1 MTALIKLLQ
10 ICLTTSRKA
19 SIAMKTCIF
28 GGTFDP
34 PHIGHLLIAQTI
46 IESENFERL
55 IFVPANISPAKQGR
69 NISSPNKRLEML
81 NLALTGNENFEISDF
96 EINKG
101 DISYTIDTITE
112 FAKNLGTDKKDL
124 YFLMGSDTLRD
135 FHNWKDPKKIMNL
148 CNIIV
153 AIRPG
158 FTPSDIPQW
167 VLDNVHFAN
176 IPQFE
181 ISSTTIRERW
191 SDGKTIRY
199 MVPKEVWE
207 YINEN
212 GMY

>member
-1 MTALIKLLQ
+1 
-10 ICLTTSRKA
+10 
-19 SIAMKTCIF
+19 MKTCIF

-55 IFVPANISPAKQGR
+55 IFVPANISPAKQGKVM
-69 NISSPNKRLEML
+69 SSTRKRFDML
-81 NLALTGNENFEISDF
+81 NMALVGNDNFEISDF

-101 DISYTIDTITE
+101 DISYTIDTINE
-112 FAKNLGTDKKDL
+112 FAQNRNLEKKDL
-124 YFLMGSDTLRD
+124 YFLMGSDTLRE
-135 FHNWKDPKKIMNL
+135 FHKWKDPKKIMNL

-167 VLDNVHFAN
+167 ILDEVHFAN

-181 ISSTTIRERW
+181 ISSTNIRARW
-191 SDGKTIRY
+191 RDGKTIRY
-199 MVPKEVWE
+199 MVPKDVWK
-207 YINEN
+207 YINKN
-212 GMY
+212 GLY

>member
-1 MTALIKLLQ
+1 
-10 ICLTTSRKA
+10 
-19 SIAMKTCIF
+19 MKTCIF

-55 IFVPANISPAKQGR
+55 IFVPANISPAKQGKVM
-69 NISSPNKRLEML
+69 SSTRKRLDML
-81 NLALTGNENFEISDF
+81 NMALVGNDNFEISDF

-101 DISYTIDTITE
+101 DISYTIDTINE
-112 FAKNLGTDKKDL
+112 FAQNRNLEKKDL
-124 YFLMGSDTLRD
+124 YFLMGSDTLRE
-135 FHNWKDPKKIMNL
+135 FHKWKDPKKIMNL

-167 VLDNVHFAN
+167 ILDEVHFAN

-181 ISSTTIRERW
+181 ISSTNIRARW
-191 SDGKTIRY
+191 RDGTTIRY
-199 MVPKEVWE
+199 MVPKAVWK
-207 YINEN
+207 YINKN
-212 GMY
+212 GLY

>member
-1 MTALIKLLQ
+1 
-10 ICLTTSRKA
+10 
-19 SIAMKTCIF
+19 MKTCIF

-55 IFVPANISPAKQGR
+55 IFVPANISPAKKGKI
-69 NISSPNKRLEML
+69 ISSSKKRLDML
-81 NLALTGNENFEISDF
+81 NMALTSNENFEISDF

-101 DISYTIDTITE
+101 DVSYTINTIVE
-112 FAKNLGTDKKDL
+112 FANTLNLDKKDL
-124 YFLMGSDTLRD
+124 YFLMGSDTLGE
-135 FHNWKDPKKIMNL
+135 FHNWKDPKKIMSL

-167 VLDNVHFAN
+167 VLDEVHFAN

-181 ISSTTIRERW
+181 ISSTNIRARW
-191 SDGKTIRY
+191 RDGKTIRY

-207 YINEN
+207 YINKN
-212 GMY
+212 GLY

>member
-1 MTALIKLLQ
+1 
-10 ICLTTSRKA
+10 
-19 SIAMKTCIF
+19 MKTCIF

-55 IFVPANISPAKQGR
+55 IFVPANISPAKKGKI
-69 NISSPNKRLEML
+69 ISSSKKRLDML
-81 NLALTGNENFEISDF
+81 NMALTSNENFEISDF

-101 DISYTIDTITE
+101 DVSYTINTIVE
-112 FAKNLGTDKKDL
+112 FANTLNLDKKDL
-124 YFLMGSDTLRD
+124 YFLMGSDTLGE
-135 FHNWKDPKKIMNL
+135 FHNWKDPKKIMSL

-167 VLDNVHFAN
+167 VLDEVHFAN

-181 ISSTTIRERW
+181 ISSTTIRARW
-191 SDGKTIRY
+191 RDGKTIRY

-207 YINEN
+207 YINKN
-212 GMY
+212 GLY